1 MIDFPSSP
9 TNGQVV
15 TLGGNQYTYNLA
27 KTQWQVTSPSVST
40 NLGGGSLGTIP
51 YQSAVNTTAMLAT
64 STAGYLLTSNGV
76 GAAPSWQAA
85 PVSLPTQTGNGGRL
99 LTTDGSTASW
109 STAITISSGNLLL
122 GATSGSGQKLYI
134 AKNIIGNTAITVANS
149 YLYMRGADIGYAT
162 GFSSTTSGVQV
173 IQTYLNDSAGGLD
186 LALNPSGGN
195 VGIGTSVN
203 SVLDSVN
210 AARPLVV
217 QSSSTAITAGS
228 STNAIT
234 ISNSN
239 TTTNNLSQLNFATIT
254 GASTNQYSA
263 AWIACQY
270 GARTNGQYPT
280 GQLIFAT
287 STALNL
293 APTEKARL
301 TSAGCLSIGTTAV
314 GAAGQILATG
324 SITAMYSDKRLKENI
339 KPITNALDKVDTL
352 TGMLF
357 TQNELAESFG
367 YTDKDQQV
375 GVFAQEVQKVLPEAV
390 KLAPFDMDGDGN
402 SKSGENYLT
411 VQYEKLVPLL
421 IEAIKELR
429 AEVKE
434 LRGN

>member
-15 TLGGNQYTYNLA
+15 TLAGNQYTYNLA
-27 KTQWQVTSPSVST
+27 KTQWQVTTPSVST

-51 YQSAVNTTAMLAT
+51 YQSAINTTAMLAT

-76 GAAPSWQAA
+76 GAVPSWQAA

-109 STAITISSGNLLL
+109 STAITISSGN
-122 GATSGSGQKLYI
+122 
-134 AKNIIGNTAITVANS
+134 
-149 YLYMRGADIGYAT
+149 
-162 GFSSTTSGVQV
+162 
-173 IQTYLNDSAGGLD
+173 
-186 LALNPSGGN
+186 

-203 SVLDSVN
+203 SVLDSVG

-217 QSSSTAITAGS
+217 QSSSTATTAGS

-287 STALNL
+287 STTVNF